1 MLKQNRQ
8 IMMTQKERIDDGRQ
22 TLNDIIIKLSKEK
35 TQKERIDKGRQA
47 FNDEI
52 IRCSESDNLY
62 EAILEWEFN
71 WKIDYYL
78 HDIDID
84 IMKEI
89 LINEGRSDIAD
100 KVKLNEY
107 AGDYGSCICGK
118 HNLRRVYYIQNKI
131 NKNVLPTGSD
141 CIKKV
146 FPDGSI
152 TKENILFIDKILDRS
167 KRSVNKIREENK
179 NLKVENKA
187 LLERNIDL
195 ILENKKLKSKI
206 DELIL
211 ENKTKTDNTDKI
223 KLTKKIESLE
233 DEIKR
238 LKDVNILSIYKKMY
252 GSEMNKEFDKLLF

>member
-1 MLKQNRQ
+1 M
-8 IMMTQKERIDDGRQ
+8 
-22 TLNDIIIKLSKEK
+22 K
-35 TQKERIDKGRQA
+35 TQKERIDKGRQT

-52 IRCSESDNLY
+52 IRCSESDNIY
-62 EAILEWEFN
+62 EAISEWEFT
-71 WKIDYYL
+71 WEIDYYSR
-78 HDIDID
+78 DIDID

-89 LINEGRSDIAD
+89 LVNEGRSYIVD
-100 KVKLNEY
+100 KVKINEY
-107 AGDYGSCICGK
+107 GDGYGSCICGK

-131 NKNVLPTGSD
+131 NKTVLPTGSD

-152 TKENILFIDKILDRS
+152 TKGDILFMDKILDRS
-167 KRSVNKIREENK
+167 KRSVKKIREENK

-206 DELIL
+206 DGLIL
-211 ENKTKTDNTDKI
+211 ESKTKSDNTNEDNLK
-223 KLTKKIESLE
+223 KKIESLE

-238 LKDVNILSIYKKMY
+238 LKDINNNLSIYKKMY
-252 GSEMNKEFDKLLF
+252 GSEMDKEFDKLLFQK

>member
-1 MLKQNRQ
+1 MLKLKTNKKM
-8 IMMTQKERIDDGRQ
+8 MMTQKERIDNGRQ
-22 TLNDIIIKLSKEK
+22 T
-35 TQKERIDKGRQA
+35 

-62 EAILEWEFN
+62 EAILEWEFT
-71 WKIDYYL
+71 WKMDYYSY
-78 HDIDID
+78 DIDVD

-107 AGDYGSCICGK
+107 GDGYGSCICGK

-167 KRSVNKIREENK
+167 KRSVKKIREENK
-179 NLKVENKA
+179 NLKVENNV

-211 ENKTKTDNTDKI
+211 ENKAKSDNTYEDNLK
-223 KLTKKIESLE
+223 KKIESLE
-233 DEIKR
+233 DENKI
-238 LKDVNILSIYKKMY
+238 LKDINNNLSIYKKMY
-252 GSEMNKEFDKLLF
+252 GSEMDKEFDKLLFQNN